1 MATWKKVIVS
11 GSTAELAN
19 LKNAGIA
26 EHAAVIGGGS
36 ANDQTGVA
44 LTNGQLLIGADGAA
58 PTAASLTTATA
69 TESGSLKIDAG
80 ANSLKLR
87 VAGDTITALSLSGSV
102 ADAPT
107 EGQTV
112 KVGPNGTFTFDDAS
126 SVLSAGL
133 GITIANNQI
142 SSSIANTEHS
152 YGSLATTTFTGS
164 FSGSLDGTATNA
176 TNVTT
181 ATDDT
186 DTEAFITF
194 GNASATTQ
202 QLKTNAS
209 ITADLTKGILT
220 ATGLTGSLKGNVVGD
235 STGAHNGT
243 VGATSAASGKFTTLE
258 ATVDVTLCNAASDK
272 VTIAGDLIVQG
283 NTTEVQ
289 TTNLNIEDQFILL
302 QSGSDTS
309 AAGQSGI
316 IFGGLSAA
324 PTVDSANS
332 GQGSS
337 LFVDKTLQRLS
348 VSSGYVNAGDTSAT
362 VGAHI
367 PLVTTGS
374 LTAITQVGNFKVDG
388 NGDLFVYAG

>member
-1 MATWKKVIVS
+1 M
-11 GSTAELAN
+11 
-19 LKNAGIA
+19 
-26 EHAAVIGGGS
+26 
-36 ANDQTGVA
+36 
-44 LTNGQLLIGADGAA
+44 
-58 PTAASLTTATA
+58 
-69 TESGSLKIDAG
+69 
-80 ANSLKLR
+80 
-87 VAGDTITALSLSGSV
+87 
-102 ADAPT
+102 
-107 EGQTV
+107 
-112 KVGPNGTFTFDDAS
+112 
-126 SVLSAGL
+126 
-133 GITIANNQI
+133 
-142 SSSIANTEHS
+142 
-152 YGSLATTTFTGS
+152 
-164 FSGSLDGTATNA
+164 
-176 TNVTT
+176 
-181 ATDDT
+181 
-186 DTEAFITF
+186 
-194 GNASATTQ
+194 
-202 QLKTNAS
+202 
-209 ITADLTKGILT
+209 
-220 ATGLTGSLKGNVVGD
+220 TGSLKGNVVGD

-258 ATVDVTLCNAASDK
+258 ATGDVTLGNATSDK

-302 QSGSDTS
+302 QSGSDTT